1 MDDEQILELIDRLV
15 TEEQRLLAGGAD
27 GSGLAGEDHER
38 LGKVTVALD
47 RAWDLLRQR
56 RAKEEFGLDPDQD
69 TSPRPAEVVED
80 YEQ

>member
-1 MDDEQILELIDRLV
+1 VDDDQILELIDRLV
-15 TEEQRLLAGGAD
+15 AEEHRLLDGGGD
-27 GSGLAGEDHER
+27 GSGLSADEHER

-56 RAKEEFGLDPDQD
+56 RAREEFGLDPDEA
-69 TSPRPAEVVED
+69 SSRPTEVVEE